1 MNKLLEKLSPEL
13 QKKLKRKKMPT
24 FEQVMLATLTKD
36 YFSDKE
42 WIFERKLDGV
52 RCLLFK
58 NKTKAFLKSR
68 NDNSLSDTYPE
79 LVEAT
84 KKLKVD
90 QIILDGEIIT
100 FKGNVSSFEKLQ
112 PRIGVK
118 NPSKE
123 LIKKVKI
130 YLYVFD
136 ILYLDGYD
144 LTKLPLITRKN
155 LLKQAI
161 AFKGPLR
168 YVIYKNEKG
177 LGFFKQACKK
187 GWEGII
193 AKERNSS
200 YVHRRSPHWL
210 KFKCIV
216 EQELVVGGYTE
227 PQGSRI
233 GFGSLLLGYYD
244 KNKLIYVGK
253 VGTGFSDEFLK
264 KFSAK
269 LKKIETKKN
278 PFSNA
283 KDVQEKQVHFVRP
296 KLVVEIGFE
305 EWTKDNKLRQP
316 RLLGIRTDKDPKKV
330 VKETPKNIIPT
341 HQKK

>member
-1 MNKLLEKLSPEL
+1 MNALLEKLSPEL
-13 QKKLKRKKMPT
+13 RKKLKKRTMPT
-24 FEQVMLATLTKD
+24 FEKVMLATLTKN

-58 NKTKAFLKSR
+58 NKSKHFAKSR

-79 LVEAT
+79 LTQAAA
-84 KKLKVD
+84 KFKVD
-90 QIILDGEIIT
+90 QVILDGEIVT
-100 FKGNVSSFEKLQ
+100 FDKNVSSFEKLQ

-144 LTKLPLITRKN
+144 LTKLPLIERKN
-155 LLKQAI
+155 ILKKI
-161 AFKGPLR
+161 IHFKDPLR
-168 YVIYKNEKG
+168 YVIHKNAKG
-177 LGFFKQACKK
+177 LIYFKQACKK
-187 GWEGII
+187 GWEGLI
-193 AKERNSS
+193 AKEREST
-200 YVHRRSPHWL
+200 YVHKRSPNWL

-244 KNKLIYVGK
+244 KDKLIYVGK
-253 VGTGFSDEFLK
+253 VGTGFNDTFLK
-264 KFSAK
+264 KFG
-269 LKKIETKKN
+269 E
-278 PFSNA
+278 
-283 KDVQEKQVHFVRP
+283 
-296 KLVVEIGFE
+296 
-305 EWTKDNKLRQP
+305 KLRKQNQ
-316 RLLGIRTDKDPKKV
+316 TKSFF
-330 VKETPKNIIPT
+330 
-341 HQKK
+341 Q